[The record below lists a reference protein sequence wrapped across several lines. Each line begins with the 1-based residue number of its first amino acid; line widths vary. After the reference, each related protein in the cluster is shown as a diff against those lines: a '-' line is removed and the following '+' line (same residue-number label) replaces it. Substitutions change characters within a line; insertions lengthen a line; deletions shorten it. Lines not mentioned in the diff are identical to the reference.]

1 MQLFNSVVIWIRQY
15 EYKHLHCESVVTMHH
30 IQTIMINNN
39 GKRVLFSPVPNL
51 GAAVLEEL
59 EEFWYHNVEGS
70 VQSVA
75 VQQLR
80 RVLADFL
87 QRSK

>member
-1 MQLFNSVVIWIRQY
+1 MNTNTFMVKSDVV
-15 EYKHLHCESVVTMHH
+15 MHH
-30 IQTIMINNN
+30 AQMLLTDNNQ
-39 GKRVLFSPVPNL
+39 KFVTFSPVPNL

-59 EEFWYHNVEGS
+59 KEFRNHNVEGS

-80 RVLADFL
+80 
-87 QRSK
+87 